1 MTRDEVNRL
10 EGFLR
15 KTFGVKAVE
24 VRRHPKKSDFAEVYL
39 NDEFIATIYRDDED
53 GDVSYQFQMAIL
65 EDDLNEA

>member
-1 MTRDEVNRL
+1 MTREETAKL
-10 EGFLR
+10 EKFFKKLFKHQNVEIR
-15 KTFGVKAVE
+15 K
-24 VRRHPKKSDFAEVYL
+24 HPKKGDFAEVYL